1 MIKDHSN
8 TEYIKNVTFIQVMK
22 MTMKNIQR

>member
-8 TEYIKNVTFIQVMK
+8 TEYIRDVTFIQVMK